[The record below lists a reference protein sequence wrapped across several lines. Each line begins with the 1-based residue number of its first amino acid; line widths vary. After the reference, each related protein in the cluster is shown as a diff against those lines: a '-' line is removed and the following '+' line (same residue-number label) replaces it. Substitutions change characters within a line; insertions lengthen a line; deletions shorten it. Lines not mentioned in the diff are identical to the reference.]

1 MLKSEYQ
8 IFGLNASKISIIYG
22 IILVIFAVFVVAFG
36 AWNFLASGTEVDR
49 VDNLMIEYNELEPIR
64 AEKQMIFEDLSVKK
78 QSLESTLDATSNLT
92 SNQRFMYSVL
102 VGINSAIPGNSL
114 KLTKIEYSGG
124 NDVVINGISSND
136 GSILSFI
143 DNLAVIDVIEK
154 ASLSTMAVKTVSN
167 QEVKSFIIK
176 IILIEQ
182 ETIDSRE
189 KDNGA

>member
-1 MLKSEYQ
+1 MKFLSRW
-8 IFGLNASKISIIYG
+8 GV
-22 IILVIFAVFVVAFG
+22 VIFAVFVVAFG
-36 AWNFLASGTEVDR
+36 LWNFLASGTEVDR

-64 AEKQMIFEDLSVKK
+64 AEKQIIFEDLNIKK
-78 QSLESTLDATSNLT
+78 QSLETILNATSNLT

-114 KLTKIEYSGG
+114 KLTKIDYSGAS
-124 NDVVINGISSND
+124 DIVISGISSND

-143 DNLAVIDVIEK
+143 DNLAIIDVIDK
-154 ASLSTMAVKTVSN
+154 ASLSTMSVKTVSN
-167 QEVKSFIIK
+167 QEVKSFVIK

-182 ETIDSRE
+182 ETIDSRG